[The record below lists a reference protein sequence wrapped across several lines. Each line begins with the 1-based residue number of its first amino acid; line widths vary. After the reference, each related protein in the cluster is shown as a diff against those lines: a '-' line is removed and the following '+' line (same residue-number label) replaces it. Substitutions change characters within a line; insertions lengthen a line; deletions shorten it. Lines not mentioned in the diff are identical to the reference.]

1 MVGCETIFVIQV
13 STHLFGSTDGYQTLA
28 KSADVSEAEE
38 RALSIFGFGS
48 PQSPQEIE
56 QLQHRPSVAG
66 KLLPSGRFAITRLF
80 PGGPDVAGRDTVE
93 RRSIIFT
100 AKQWKSVV
108 HCDLETLLADDH
120 AFARDVFVNA
130 SAHSVQVRDSDDLL
144 PHAGELERHVYDILL
159 STPRQNC
166 CSLLPDEATNRR
178 ALMRLL
184 KLLPA
189 QDACQLS
196 WGLGLF
202 AATPGVRIATASAS
216 VPASPHAR
224 WPSLTAQLAHP
235 KKVATLGMS
244 LDMRVTMR
252 DMSLTQT
259 TPRVSLR
266 QYINEYLAL
275 IIVAGVLLSIALGY
289 FIFASRLQKSTQPLP
304 TNAMQAPTPP
314 IAITKLEIPA
324 PVVPENKQDIKG
336 PAASDE
342 KLPTETTTQTTPQDS
357 LPTEAKPTS
366 APSDGVQ
373 PANTIPPPPETNVV
387 SPQIVASPVGDSHK
401 EPVNA
406 FRENSGFWIEARK
419 LFNMAHPPAPTE
431 LPLLAKWVI
440 MTKQQVKD
448 LTELEKRIIDAA
460 EVMNFKKLLFGQSKD
475 LQNPKNQ
482 DEANQMFNALILILA
497 ECDILSAKA
506 AIQNHLTSPLD
517 LKNKSEIEKE
527 IGELDFPP
535 VMRRW
540 VDKIGTTM
548 PARDLIQ
555 NKLDSNIRELKKN
568 KQFPIKQIVIPDS
581 RPNRLP

>member
-1 MVGCETIFVIQV
+1 MIQV

-100 AKQWKSVV
+100 AQQWKSVV
-108 HCDLETLLADDH
+108 QCDLESLLADDH
-120 AFARDVFVNA
+120 AFARDAFANA

-166 CSLLPDEATNRR
+166 CSLLPDEAANRR

-235 KKVATLGMS
+235 NKVATLGMS
-244 LDMRVTMR
+244 LDFRATMR
-252 DMSLTQT
+252 GVAIAQK
-259 TPRVSLR
+259 TPRMSLR
-266 QYINEYLAL
+266 QRMNEYLAW
-275 IIVAGVLLSIALGY
+275 IIVACVLLSIALGY
-289 FIFASRLQKSTQPLP
+289 FIFASRPQKSTQPL
-304 TNAMQAPTPP
+304 TANAMQVPTPP
-314 IAITKLEIPA
+314 TAITKLEILA
-324 PVVPENKQDIKG
+324 PVVPETKQDAKES
-336 PAASDE
+336 AASE
-342 KLPTETTTQTTPQDS
+342 NTSATEIATQTTPQDS
-357 LPTEAKPTS
+357 ALQNKGQSTPTPGDEVGNAKSNLNPTP
-366 APSDGVQ
+366 APVDIKLKTDE
-373 PANTIPPPPETNVV
+373 PANYQAYELDLWKQAQAMRLTAQTPLDDKIQIEGWLESSTNQAIQITALQDKIN
-387 SPQIVASPVGDSHK
+387 PQVKKLNYINPDFL
-401 EPVNA
+401 NA
-406 FRENSGFWIEARK
+406 NSK
-419 LFNMAHPPAPTE
+419 TE
-431 LPLLAKWVI
+431 LALKPDQAQTACAACILVLAQCEI
-440 MTKQQVKD
+440 MRV
-448 LTELEKRIIDAA
+448 
-460 EVMNFKKLLFGQSKD
+460 KLLVEIQLNLFKSQFKTLSALQKKKFKNLEDAFGKIDMSDSMSKWIT
-475 LQNPKNQ
+475 PKNLPNQTLQ
-482 DEANQMFNALILILA
+482 DW
-497 ECDILSAKA
+497 
-506 AIQNHLTSPLD
+506 LD
-517 LKNKSEIEKE
+517 PKL
-527 IGELDFPP
+527 
-535 VMRRW
+535 
-540 VDKIGTTM
+540 
-548 PARDLIQ
+548 RDLFHKI
-555 NKLDSNIRELKKN
+555 NSDPNI
-568 KQFPIKQIVIPDS
+568 S
-581 RPNRLP
+581 LPSLQ

>member
-1 MVGCETIFVIQV
+1 MIQV

-100 AKQWKSVV
+100 AQQWKSVV
-108 HCDLETLLADDH
+108 QCDLESVLADDH
-120 AFARDVFVNA
+120 AFARDAFVNA

-166 CSLLPDEATNRR
+166 CSLLPDEAANRR

-235 KKVATLGMS
+235 NKVATLGMS
-244 LDMRVTMR
+244 LDMRATMR
-252 DMSLTQT
+252 GVAIAQK
-259 TPRVSLR
+259 TPRMSLR
-266 QYINEYLAL
+266 QRMNEYLAW
-275 IIVAGVLLSIALGY
+275 IIVACVLLSIALGY
-289 FIFASRLQKSTQPLP
+289 FIFASRPQKSTQPLP
-304 TNAMQAPTPP
+304 ANAMQVPTPP
-314 IAITKLEIPA
+314 TAITKLEILA
-324 PVVPENKQDIKG
+324 PVVPETKQDTKES
-336 PAASDE
+336 AASE
-342 KLPTETTTQTTPQDS
+342 NTSATETATQTTPQDS
-357 LPTEAKPTS
+357 SLQNKGQSTPTLGDEVGNAKSNLNPTP
-366 APSDGVQ
+366 APVDIKLKTDE
-373 PANTIPPPPETNVV
+373 PANYQAYELDLWKQAQAMRLTAQTPLDDKIQIEGWLESSTNQAIQITALQDKIN
-387 SPQIVASPVGDSHK
+387 PQVKKLNYINPDFL
-401 EPVNA
+401 NA
-406 FRENSGFWIEARK
+406 NSK
-419 LFNMAHPPAPTE
+419 TE
-431 LPLLAKWVI
+431 LALKPDQAQTACAACILVLAQCEI
-440 MTKQQVKD
+440 MRV
-448 LTELEKRIIDAA
+448 
-460 EVMNFKKLLFGQSKD
+460 KLLVEIQLNLFKSQFKTLSALQKKKFKNLEDALGKIDMSDSMSKWIT
-475 LQNPKNQ
+475 PKNLPNQTLQ
-482 DEANQMFNALILILA
+482 DW
-497 ECDILSAKA
+497 
-506 AIQNHLTSPLD
+506 LD
-517 LKNKSEIEKE
+517 PKL
-527 IGELDFPP
+527 
-535 VMRRW
+535 
-540 VDKIGTTM
+540 
-548 PARDLIQ
+548 RDLFHKI
-555 NKLDSNIRELKKN
+555 NSDPNI
-568 KQFPIKQIVIPDS
+568 S
-581 RPNRLP
+581 LPSLQ

>member
-1 MVGCETIFVIQV
+1 MIQV

-100 AKQWKSVV
+100 AQQWKSVV
-108 HCDLETLLADDH
+108 QCDLESLLADDH
-120 AFARDVFVNA
+120 AFARDAFANA

-166 CSLLPDEATNRR
+166 CSLLPDEAANRR

-235 KKVATLGMS
+235 NKVATLGMS
-244 LDMRVTMR
+244 LDFRATMR
-252 DMSLTQT
+252 GVAIAQK
-259 TPRVSLR
+259 TPRMSLR
-266 QYINEYLAL
+266 QRMNEYLAW
-275 IIVAGVLLSIALGY
+275 IIMACVLLSIALGY
-289 FIFASRLQKSTQPLP
+289 FIFASRPQKSTQPLP
-304 TNAMQAPTPP
+304 ANAMQVPTPP
-314 IAITKLEIPA
+314 TAITKLEILA
-324 PVVPENKQDIKG
+324 PVVPETKQDAKES
-336 PAASDE
+336 AASE
-342 KLPTETTTQTTPQDS
+342 NTSATEIATQTTPQDS
-357 LPTEAKPTS
+357 ALQNKGQSTPTPGDEVGNAKSNLNPTP
-366 APSDGVQ
+366 APVDIKLKTDE
-373 PANTIPPPPETNVV
+373 PANYQAYELDLWKQAQAMRLTAQTPLDDKIQIEGWLESSTNQAIQILVLQDKIN
-387 SPQIVASPVGDSHK
+387 PQVKKLNYINPDFL
-401 EPVNA
+401 NA
-406 FRENSGFWIEARK
+406 NSK
-419 LFNMAHPPAPTE
+419 TE
-431 LPLLAKWVI
+431 LALKPDQAQTACAACILVLAQCEI
-440 MTKQQVKD
+440 MRV
-448 LTELEKRIIDAA
+448 
-460 EVMNFKKLLFGQSKD
+460 KLLVEIQLNLFKSQFKTLSALQKKKFKNLEDAFGKIDMSDSMSKWIT
-475 LQNPKNQ
+475 PKNLPNQTLQ
-482 DEANQMFNALILILA
+482 DW
-497 ECDILSAKA
+497 
-506 AIQNHLTSPLD
+506 LD
-517 LKNKSEIEKE
+517 PKL
-527 IGELDFPP
+527 
-535 VMRRW
+535 
-540 VDKIGTTM
+540 
-548 PARDLIQ
+548 RDLFHKI
-555 NKLDSNIRELKKN
+555 NSDPNI
-568 KQFPIKQIVIPDS
+568 S
-581 RPNRLP
+581 LPSLQ

>member
-1 MVGCETIFVIQV
+1 MIQV

-100 AKQWKSVV
+100 AQQWKSVV
-108 HCDLETLLADDH
+108 QCDLESLLADDH
-120 AFARDVFVNA
+120 AFARDAFVNA

-144 PHAGELERHVYDILL
+144 PHAGELERQVYDILL

-166 CSLLPDEATNRR
+166 CSLLPDEAANRR

-224 WPSLTAQLAHP
+224 WTSLTAQLAHP
-235 KKVATLGMS
+235 NKVATLGMS
-244 LDMRVTMR
+244 LDLRATMR
-252 DMSLTQT
+252 GVATVQK
-259 TPRVSLR
+259 TPRMSLR
-266 QYINEYLAL
+266 QRMNEYLAW
-275 IIVAGVLLSIALGY
+275 IIVACVLLSIVLGY
-289 FIFASRLQKSTQPLP
+289 FIFASRPQKSTQPLP
-304 TNAMQAPTPP
+304 ANAMQLPTPP
-314 IAITKLEIPA
+314 TAITKLEILA
-324 PVVPENKQDIKG
+324 PVVSETKQETKA
-336 PAASDE
+336 PAASE
-342 KLPTETTTQTTPQDS
+342 NTSATETATQTTPQDS
-357 LPTEAKPTS
+357 SLPSETKPTS
-366 APSDGVQ
+366 ALTGEVQ
-373 PANTIPPPPETNVV
+373 PATTPPSSTENNLA
-387 SPQIVASPVGDSHK
+387 SPQIFESQGSDIPK

-406 FRENSGFWIEARK
+406 FTTENSDLWFQARK
-419 LFNMAHPPAPTE
+419 LFNIPQPPAPTE
-431 LPLLAKWVI
+431 LPLLAQWVI

-448 LTELEKRIIDAA
+448 LTELEKRIIQAA
-460 EVMNFKKLLFGQSKD
+460 KENKFKKLLFGSSKD
-475 LQNPKNQ
+475 VQNPT
-482 DEANQMFNALILILA
+482 DLVEANQMFDALMLLLA

-506 AIQNHLTSPLD
+506 AIQNQLKSPLD

>member
-1 MVGCETIFVIQV
+1 MIQV

-100 AKQWKSVV
+100 AQQWKSVV
-108 HCDLETLLADDH
+108 QCDLESLLADDH
-120 AFARDVFVNA
+120 AFARDAFANA

-166 CSLLPDEATNRR
+166 CSLLPDEAANRR

-216 VPASPHAR
+216 VPASPQAR

-235 KKVATLGMS
+235 NKVATLGMS
-244 LDMRVTMR
+244 LDFRATMR
-252 DMSLTQT
+252 GVAIAQK
-259 TPRVSLR
+259 TPRMSLR
-266 QYINEYLAL
+266 QRMNEYLAW
-275 IIVAGVLLSIALGY
+275 IIVACVLLSIALGY
-289 FIFASRLQKSTQPLP
+289 FIFASRPQKSTQPLP
-304 TNAMQAPTPP
+304 ANAMQVPTPP
-314 IAITKLEIPA
+314 TAITKLEILA
-324 PVVPENKQDIKG
+324 PVVPETKQVATE
-336 PAASDE
+336 PAASED
-342 KLPTETTTQTTPQDS
+342 KSATTTATATTSNDS
-357 LPTEAKPTS
+357 SSPSAAKPTS
-366 APSDGVQ
+366 APGGEVQ
-373 PANTIPPPPETNVV
+373 PATLASTPTENNAV
-387 SPQIVASPVGDSHK
+387 SQQTVASQVGDIPK

-406 FRENSGFWIEARK
+406 FTENSKLWFQARE
-419 LFNMAHPPAPTE
+419 LFTKAQIPTPKDP
-431 LPLLAKWVI
+431 LPLAELATIKE
-440 MTKQQVKD
+440 QAEA
-448 LTELEKRIIDAA
+448 LNELEKTLIAHS
-460 EVMNFKKLLFGQSKD
+460 KKIAFNKPILSTGFTLADRAS
-475 LQNPKNQ
+475 NQ
-482 DEANQMFNALILILA
+482 TEANLMFQASLLLLA
-497 ECDILSAKA
+497 ECDILSAKE
-506 AIQNHLTSPLD
+506 AILLNIMDS
-517 LKNKSEIEKE
+517 SENAKKIEIQKI
-527 IGELDFPP
+527 IGKTELPQS
-535 VMRRW
+535 MEKW
-540 VDKIGTTM
+540 IDKIGANKQ
-548 PARDLIQ
+548 PKDLIL
-555 NKLDSNIRELKKN
+555 KHLDSQIRGLLEN
-568 KQFPIKQIVIPDS
+568 TIFPIQKIAIPATRKIDQ
-581 RPNRLP
+581 PHTP

>member
-1 MVGCETIFVIQV
+1 MIQV

-120 AFARDVFVNA
+120 AFARDAFVNA
-130 SAHSVQVRDSDDLL
+130 SAHSVQVSDSDDLL
-144 PHAGELERHVYDILL
+144 PQAGELERHFYDILL

-166 CSLLPDEATNRR
+166 CSLLPDETANRR

-202 AATPGVRIATASAS
+202 AATPGIRIATASAS

-235 KKVATLGMS
+235 NKVATLGMS
-244 LDMRVTMR
+244 LDLRATLRGVGIA
-252 DMSLTQT
+252 QK
-259 TPRVSLR
+259 TPRMSLR
-266 QYINEYLAL
+266 QRMNEYLAW
-275 IIVAGVLLSIALGY
+275 IIMACVLLSIALGY
-289 FIFASRLQKSTQPLP
+289 FIFASRPQKSTQPLP
-304 TNAMQAPTPP
+304 ANAMQVPTPP
-314 IAITKLEIPA
+314 TAITKLEILA
-324 PVVPENKQDIKG
+324 PVVPETKQVATE
-336 PAASDE
+336 PAASED
-342 KLPTETTTQTTPQDS
+342 KSATTTATATTSNDS
-357 LPTEAKPTS
+357 SSPSAAKPTS
-366 APSDGVQ
+366 APIDGIQ
-373 PANTIPPPPETNVV
+373 PATTTQTPPEKNMA
-387 SPQIVASPVGDSHK
+387 SPQIVESPVGESSK

-406 FRENSGFWIEARK
+406 FTENSKLWVQARE
-419 LFNMAHPPAPTE
+419 LFTKAQATKDP
-431 LPLLAKWVI
+431 LPLADLATIKE
-440 MTKQQVKD
+440 QAEA
-448 LTELEKRIIDAA
+448 LNELEKTLIAHS
-460 EVMNFKKLLFGQSKD
+460 KKIAFNKPILSTGSTLADRAS
-475 LQNPKNQ
+475 NQ
-482 DEANQMFNALILILA
+482 TEANLMFQASLLLLA
-497 ECDILSAKA
+497 ECDILSAKEA
-506 AIQNHLTSPLD
+506 V
-517 LKNKSEIEKE
+517 LKNLMTSAENAKKNEIQII
-527 IGELDFPP
+527 IGKTELPP
-535 VMRRW
+535 IMQKW
-540 VDKIGTTM
+540 IDKIGTNKQ
-548 PARDLIQ
+548 PKDLIQ
-555 NKLDSNIRELKKN
+555 KHIDSQIRELMGN
-568 KQFPIKQIVIPDS
+568 TRFPIKKIEIPDS
-581 RPNRLP
+581 R

>member
-1 MVGCETIFVIQV
+1 MIQV

-100 AKQWKSVV
+100 AQQWKSVV
-108 HCDLETLLADDH
+108 QCDLESLLADDH
-120 AFARDVFVNA
+120 AFARDAFANA

-166 CSLLPDEATNRR
+166 CSLLPDEAANRR

-235 KKVATLGMS
+235 NKVATLGMS
-244 LDMRVTMR
+244 LDFRATMR
-252 DMSLTQT
+252 GVAIAQK
-259 TPRVSLR
+259 TPRMSLR
-266 QYINEYLAL
+266 QRMNEYLAW
-275 IIVAGVLLSIALGY
+275 IIVACVLLSIALGY
-289 FIFASRLQKSTQPLP
+289 FIFASRPQKSTQPLP
-304 TNAMQAPTPP
+304 ANAMQVPTPP
-314 IAITKLEIPA
+314 TAITKLEILA
-324 PVVPENKQDIKG
+324 PVVPETKQDAKES
-336 PAASDE
+336 AASE
-342 KLPTETTTQTTPQDS
+342 NTSATETATQTTPQDS
-357 LPTEAKPTS
+357 SLQNKGQSTPTPGDEVGNAKSNLNPTP
-366 APSDGVQ
+366 APVDIKLKTDE
-373 PANTIPPPPETNVV
+373 PANYQAYELDLWKQAQAMRLTAQTPQDDKIQIEGWLESSTNQAI
-387 SPQIVASPVGDSHK
+387 QISVLQDKIISQVKKLNYTNPNFL
-401 EPVNA
+401 NA
-406 FRENSGFWIEARK
+406 NSK
-419 LFNMAHPPAPTE
+419 TE
-431 LPLLAKWVI
+431 LALKPDQAQAACAACILVLAQCEI
-440 MTKQQVKD
+440 MRV
-448 LTELEKRIIDAA
+448 
-460 EVMNFKKLLFGQSKD
+460 KLLIEIQLNFFNPQLKTLSALQKKKYKNLEDALGKIDMSESMSKWIT
-475 LQNPKNQ
+475 PKNLPNQTLQ
-482 DEANQMFNALILILA
+482 DW
-497 ECDILSAKA
+497 
-506 AIQNHLTSPLD
+506 LD
-517 LKNKSEIEKE
+517 PKL
-527 IGELDFPP
+527 
-535 VMRRW
+535 
-540 VDKIGTTM
+540 
-548 PARDLIQ
+548 RDLFRKI
-555 NKLDSNIRELKKN
+555 NSDPNI
-568 KQFPIKQIVIPDS
+568 S
-581 RPNRLP
+581 LPSLQ

>member
-1 MVGCETIFVIQV
+1 VVGCETIFVIQV

-56 QLQHRPSVAG
+56 ELQHRPSVAG

-120 AFARDVFVNA
+120 AFARDAFVKA

-159 STPRQNC
+159 STPPQNC

-244 LDMRVTMR
+244 LDVRVTMR

-266 QYINEYLAL
+266 QYINEYLAW
-275 IIVAGVLLSIALGY
+275 IIVVGVLLSIALGY
-289 FIFASRLQKSTQPLP
+289 FIFASRPQKSTQPLP

-314 IAITKLEIPA
+314 TAITKLEIPT
-324 PVVPENKQDIKG
+324 PVVPETKQETKA
-336 PAASDE
+336 PAASE
-342 KLPTETTTQTTPQDS
+342 NTSATETATQTTPQDS
-357 LPTEAKPTS
+357 ALQNKGQSTPTPG
-366 APSDGVQ
+366 DGVENTKSNLNPTLAPVDIKLKTDE
-373 PANTIPPPPETNVV
+373 PANYQAYELDLWKQAQAMRLTAQTPQDDKIQIEGWLESSTNQAI
-387 SPQIVASPVGDSHK
+387 QISVLQDKIISQVKKLNYTNPNFL
-401 EPVNA
+401 NA
-406 FRENSGFWIEARK
+406 NSK
-419 LFNMAHPPAPTE
+419 TE
-431 LPLLAKWVI
+431 LALKPDEAQAACAACILVLAQCEI
-440 MTKQQVKD
+440 MRV
-448 LTELEKRIIDAA
+448 
-460 EVMNFKKLLFGQSKD
+460 KLLIEIQLNFF
-475 LQNPKNQ
+475 NPQLKT
-482 DEANQMFNALILILA
+482 
-497 ECDILSAKA
+497 LSAL
-506 AIQNHLTSPLD
+506 Q
-517 LKNKSEIEKE
+517 KNKYKNLEDALGKIDMSESMSKWITPKK
-527 IGELDFPP
+527 IPNQTLQKWLDP
-535 VMRRW
+535 
-540 VDKIGTTM
+540 KL
-548 PARDLIQ
+548 RDLFHKI
-555 NKLDSNIRELKKN
+555 NPDPNI
-568 KQFPIKQIVIPDS
+568 S
-581 RPNRLP
+581 LPSLQ

>member
-1 MVGCETIFVIQV
+1 MIQV

-120 AFARDVFVNA
+120 AFARDAFVNA
-130 SAHSVQVRDSDDLL
+130 SAHSVQVSDSDDLL
-144 PHAGELERHVYDILL
+144 PQAGELERHFYDILL

-244 LDMRVTMR
+244 LDMRATMR
-252 DMSLTQT
+252 DMSLAQT

-266 QYINEYLAL
+266 QYINEYLAW
-275 IIVAGVLLSIALGY
+275 IIVVSVLLSIALGY
-289 FIFASRLQKSTQPLP
+289 FIFASRPQKSTQPLP
-304 TNAMQAPTPP
+304 ANAMQVPTPP
-314 IAITKLEIPA
+314 TAITKLEILA
-324 PVVPENKQDIKG
+324 PVVPETKQVATE
-336 PAASDE
+336 PAASED
-342 KLPTETTTQTTPQDS
+342 KSATTTATATTSNDS
-357 LPTEAKPTS
+357 SSPSAAKPTS
-366 APSDGVQ
+366 APIDGIQ
-373 PANTIPPPPETNVV
+373 PATTTQTPPEKNMA
-387 SPQIVASPVGDSHK
+387 SPQIVESPVGESSK

-406 FRENSGFWIEARK
+406 FTENSKLWVQARE
-419 LFNMAHPPAPTE
+419 LFTKAQATKDP
-431 LPLLAKWVI
+431 LPLADLATIKE
-440 MTKQQVKD
+440 QAEA
-448 LTELEKRIIDAA
+448 LNELEKTLIAHS
-460 EVMNFKKLLFGQSKD
+460 KKIAFNKPILSTGSTLADRAS
-475 LQNPKNQ
+475 NQ
-482 DEANQMFNALILILA
+482 TEANLMFQASLLLLA
-497 ECDILSAKA
+497 ECDILSAKEA
-506 AIQNHLTSPLD
+506 V
-517 LKNKSEIEKE
+517 LKNLMTSAENAKKNEIQII
-527 IGELDFPP
+527 IGKTELPP
-535 VMRRW
+535 IMQKW
-540 VDKIGTTM
+540 IDKIGTNKQ
-548 PARDLIQ
+548 PKDLIQ
-555 NKLDSNIRELKKN
+555 KHIDSQIRELMGN
-568 KQFPIKQIVIPDS
+568 TRFPIKKIEIPDS
-581 RPNRLP
+581 R

>member
-56 QLQHRPSVAG
+56 ELQHHPSVAG
-66 KLLPSGRFAITRLF
+66 KLLPGGRFAITRLF

-120 AFARDVFVNA
+120 AFARDAFVNA

-144 PHAGELERHVYDILL
+144 PQAGELERHIYDILL
-159 STPRQNC
+159 STPRQNY
-166 CSLLPDEATNRR
+166 CSLLPDETANRR

-235 KKVATLGMS
+235 NKIATLGMS
-244 LDMRVTMR
+244 LDMRPTMR
-252 DMSLTQT
+252 DMSLAQT
-259 TPRVSLR
+259 TPRMSLR

-275 IIVAGVLLSIALGY
+275 IIVVGVLLSIALGY

-314 IAITKLEIPA
+314 TAITKLEIPA

-357 LPTEAKPTS
+357 SPTEAKPTS
-366 APSDGVQ
+366 AHSDGVENAKLNLTPTPAPIDFKIKTDE
-373 PANTIPPPPETNVV
+373 PANYQAYELDLWKQAQAMRLTAQTPLDDKIQIEGWLESSTTQAIQILVLQDKIISQVKKLNYTNPNFLNANSKTELALKPDQAQAACAACILVLAQCEIMRV
-387 SPQIVASPVGDSHK
+387 KLLIEIQI
-401 EPVNA
+401 N
-406 FRENSGFWIEARK
+406 
-419 LFNMAHPPAPTE
+419 LFNPQLKNLSALQKKKFKNLEDALGKIDMSE
-431 LPLLAKWVI
+431 SMSKWI
-440 MTKQQVKD
+440 T
-448 LTELEKRIIDAA
+448 
-460 EVMNFKKLLFGQSKD
+460 
-475 LQNPKNQ
+475 PKNLPNQTLQ
-482 DEANQMFNALILILA
+482 DW
-497 ECDILSAKA
+497 
-506 AIQNHLTSPLD
+506 LD
-517 LKNKSEIEKE
+517 PKL
-527 IGELDFPP
+527 
-535 VMRRW
+535 
-540 VDKIGTTM
+540 
-548 PARDLIQ
+548 RDLFHKI
-555 NKLDSNIRELKKN
+555 NSDPNI
-568 KQFPIKQIVIPDS
+568 S
-581 RPNRLP
+581 LPSLQ